1 MDKAQITVVRLRVW
15 LREERVR
22 SGQSQQDI
30 ADALSVKQTAVSRV
44 ESGTVQ
50 LTVEMLLRFADAI
63 GVDPLDAL
71 RASTVSGIAPASCS
85 AA

>member
-1 MDKAQITVVRLRVW
+1 MDKTQITVVRLRIW

-22 SGQSQQDI
+22 LALSQQDI
-30 ADALSVKQTAVSRV
+30 ADAMSVKQTAVSRA

-50 LTVEMLLRFADAI
+50 LTVDMFLRFAQALD
-63 GVDPLDAL
+63 VDPLEAL
-71 RASTVSGIAPASCS
+71 KAATRSEIAPASCS